1 MNVGDIVYDKDLM
14 VFGQIVSWVREKDGF
29 VYTVK
34 GLFDLGGRDDN
45 ETFVSSNL
53 IPYKEKVEEEL
64 KRHEEV
70 IDKLKSLEKLE
81 KRTKEEKLYKL
92 VNDFLDGKVTADG
105 DYDYEDWCQSVA
117 YALRNR

>member
-34 GLFDLGGRDDN
+34 SLFDLGGRDDN

-81 KRTKEEKLYKL
+81 KRIKEEKLYKL

-117 YALRNR
+117 YALRNM